1 MRERVV
7 AENTE
12 MQLIQTEV
20 LEVEQQTCGRRKLLC
35 GLRERL
41 RILDEEVETI
51 LVYEV
56 VNLLDEK
63 V

>member
-1 MRERVV
+1 MRERVL

-20 LEVEQQTCGRRKLLC
+20 LEVEPQTCRKRKLL
-35 GLRERL
+35 GGMQEWLRL
-41 RILDEEVETI
+41 LDEEVETI
-51 LVYEV
+51 LVFEV
-56 VNLLDEK
+56 VNLLNKK